1 MNIIVRL
8 YWQHD
13 LDLVALCMHPDFD
26 MGKWMKKAVVAFSKG
41 DAGFK
46 IPLPR
51 SMPYRVELDNC
62 STHFGLTPGKDDD
75 IIACMNGFRYGQR
88 NSAIKNI
95 FRMYLEAPY
104 LDPYY
109 NAETFAVKQR
119 GSAKDADVII
129 AKKQVTPVIVPVSTS
144 PVVEAVRKTVPV
156 KKESIPVATK
166 SIEPAVVQKEVK
178 KEVPSEPSKE
188 IIIDESTPISNDTN
202 ISFEG
207 TDDSEDGFDLFGAIG
222 EMLD

>member
-26 MGKWMKKAVVAFSKG
+26 MGKWMKKAVVAFAKG

-62 STHFGLTPGKDDD
+62 STHFGLTPGKDDE

-95 FRMYLEAPY
+95 FRMYLETPY

-119 GSAKDADVII
+119 GSAKDSDTSAP
-129 AKKQVTPVIVPVSTS
+129 KKQIVPVA
-144 PVVEAVRKTVPV
+144 PVVNASAVVAATKNVVKVIQEITPV
-156 KKESIPVATK
+156 SCVQANPPVVQEEPEPKENPILPQVVSSSVKESVEDSADD
-166 SIEPAVVQKEVK
+166 VL
-178 KEVPSEPSKE
+178 
-188 IIIDESTPISNDTN
+188 DES
-202 ISFEG
+202 
-207 TDDSEDGFDLFGAIG
+207 EDMGDEFDLFGALS
-222 EMLD
+222 EMIE